1 MVEEMRKM
9 ITESVYLTEKIKYP
23 VTALDDIGP
32 IKILQDGTKIFEN
45 CKNGAIISESS
56 LTRLMR
62 QVQKNNSEFAII
74 TAYRYSKSRKQNIER
89 NRVLRG
95 KLNDLNMG
103 VHPLIGVW
111 QECQNNISVE
121 DCPKDEIMCRK
132 KVSNI
137 MFCPESDKFCNPQIP
152 YKKCPEKYLKPSTE
166 RVYFVVKPD
175 NMDSD
180 FFKKT
185 MIDLMTIGG
194 ETQDSIVYS
203 DGNKV
208 GLLDSLG
215 RFDVFEK
222 QTFNIGKIAQSYSRH
237 LNKQNTT
244 FVFEGMEIPGSNS
257 GGQIRTRENILYII

>member
-1 MVEEMRKM
+1 MIEEM
-9 ITESVYLTEKIKYP
+9 INESIYLTEKVKYP
-23 VTALDDIGP
+23 VTALDDIGL
-32 IKILQDGTKIFEN
+32 IKVLEDGTKIFEN
-45 CKNGAIISESS
+45 CKNGGVISESS

-62 QVQKNNSEFAII
+62 QVQKNNSEFVIM
-74 TAYRYSKSRKQNIER
+74 TAYRWSKSRKQNIER

-95 KLNDLNMG
+95 KLNDLNMC
-103 VHPLIGVW
+103 VYPLIGVW
-111 QECQNNISVE
+111 QECQNDISVE
-121 DCPKDEIMCRK
+121 DCPK
-132 KVSNI
+132 
-137 MFCPESDKFCNPQIP
+137 
-152 YKKCPEKYLKPSTE
+152 KYLRPSTE
-166 RVYFVVKPD
+166 RVYFVVKSND
-175 NMDSD
+175 MSSEL
-180 FFKKT
+180 FKKT

-215 RFDVFEK
+215 RFDAFEK

-244 FVFEGMEIPGSNS
+244 FVFEGMEIPGSNA

>member
-121 DCPKDEIMCRK
+121 DCPKEEIMCK
-132 KVSNI
+132 KNVSNI
-137 MFCPESDKFCNPQIP
+137 MFCPESDKFCNPRIE
-152 YKKCPEKYLKPSTE
+152 YKKCPEKYLKSSTE
-166 RVYFVVKPD
+166 RTYFVVKPKD
-175 NMDSD
+175 MTSD
-180 FFKKT
+180 YFKNT

-194 ETQDSIVYS
+194 EVQDTIVYS
-203 DGNKV
+203 DGDKV
-208 GLLDSLG
+208 GLMDSLG

-222 QTFNIGKIAQSYSRH
+222 QDFSINKIAQSYSRH
-237 LNKQNTT
+237 LNKQNTP
-244 FVFEGMEIPGSNS
+244 FVFEGMEIPGSNAGS
-257 GGQIRTRENILYII
+257 QIRTRENILYII